1 VVHLEEETQA
11 TEGAERGR
19 WRRQLVIK
27 GIAAGKGRGRVLTQR
42 HAAASGEGPGA
53 ALGGVSGGPAPVVV
67 REQRARPM
75 VGRHNRGT
83 REGGVRLPWSLWAS
97 YWVGCHRPERTIT
110 FLIYSNKFQID
121 LN

>member
-42 HAAASGEGPGA
+42 HTTASGEGPGA
-53 ALGGVSGGPAPVVV
+53 ALGGGSGGPAPVVV
-67 REQRARPM
+67 RERRARPT

-83 REGGVRLPWSLWAS
+83 REGGGS
-97 YWVGCHRPERTIT
+97 GCRGRYGLVIGPAAIGPKE
-110 FLIYSNKFQID
+110 Q
-121 LN
+121 